1 MEELIISHVFATFE
15 GLSTSLEGVEFRT
28 GRLDFR
34 KGAACEV
41 GTERFTDKLGAGTV
55 LRSSS
60 FVNFPGHCG
69 RDRET

>member
-1 MEELIISHVFATFE
+1 MEELIISYVFATFE
-15 GLSTSLEGVEFRT
+15 GISTSLEGVEFRT

-34 KGAACEV
+34 KGAAREV

-60 FVNFPGHCG
+60 FVDFPGHCG